1 MVDWKEGCELM
12 CSGMYVYAGRRAG
25 YLYLFSLSIAVNNML
40 SLIFISPIDKRM

>member
-40 SLIFISPIDKRM
+40 SLISISPIDKCM